1 MIVDYIYFTLIASL
15 IQQSLKPN
23 KPPKLMK
30 LRNILS
36 AAALCT
42 ASVLALSSCSKQQET
57 VAPAEEAISQSVL
70 SKIKDMGLTTQDIKK
85 VDGGYLVEGDIL
97 ITDENLAT
105 KPEYQMLRVG
115 TEEQYRTTNLVSVGS
130 GRTVSIQVSVYLPSA
145 YVTATDEL
153 IRRFNAQSL
162 LIRFTRVTSGGQI
175 FLSKAPAGSTYLAS
189 AGFPSSGNAFNS
201 VKVNSDAI
209 GTANASTYIA
219 TILAHEVGHCIGFR
233 HTDYAGRQYSCGGAA
248 VNEGASTVGAI
259 YIPGTPSGN
268 DPNSW
273 MLACIGSGANRPF
286 NTNDVTALRYVY

>member
-1 MIVDYIYFTLIASL
+1 
-15 IQQSLKPN
+15 
-23 KPPKLMK
+23 MK

-36 AAALCT
+36 TATLCT
-42 ASVLALSSCSKQQET
+42 ASMLALSSCSKQQET

-70 SKIKDMGLTTQDIKK
+70 SQIKAMGLTTQDIKK
-85 VDGGYLVEGDIL
+85 VDDGYLVEGDIL
-97 ITDENLAT
+97 ITDENLAN

-115 TEEQYRTTNLVSVGS
+115 AEEQYRTTNLVSVGS

-189 AGFPSSGNAFNS
+189 AGFPSGGNAFNS

-259 YIPGTPSGN
+259 YIPGTPTGN